1 MDGILNNRII
11 EVKKIIYKQYLLL
24 PHIKKGGVLLFIII
38 IKSIGKSNTNLMVEL
53 DTEKFR
59 KQLCSLI
66 HKMNL
71 FQAEDVLNTINGEA
85 K

>member
-1 MDGILNNRII
+1 MEKGNEDLINQLNTYRYTASSK
-11 EVKKIIYKQYLLL
+11 E
-24 PHIKKGGVLLFIII
+24 
-38 IKSIGKSNTNLMVEL
+38 
-53 DTEKFR
+53 FR
-59 KQLCSLI
+59 EQLCSLI

>member
-1 MDGILNNRII
+1 MNVYKDIEYTENTLLKELINQLNTYRYVARSK
-11 EVKKIIYKQYLLL
+11 E
-24 PHIKKGGVLLFIII
+24 
-38 IKSIGKSNTNLMVEL
+38 
-53 DTEKFR
+53 FR

>member
-1 MDGILNNRII
+1 MIANDYLSPGEEYTENTLPKELINQLNTYRYVASSK
-11 EVKKIIYKQYLLL
+11 E
-24 PHIKKGGVLLFIII
+24 
-38 IKSIGKSNTNLMVEL
+38 
-53 DTEKFR
+53 FR